1 MFETLDLTITAD
13 DWTTGGIAWL
23 SVVSPVGVTHRIPR
37 LVDPELV
44 EATARYMASIG
55 RTGNAEVAD
64 TISRALSDLVFGVPE
79 IRSIFA
85 RSRGAAAVARRSL
98 LVHLLPTPHQ
108 VARFP
113 WELIADPDGGPHRF
127 LALAPDVVVA
137 RSPRV
142 RTRSVRSDP
151 LPLPLRMLVIASN
164 PPLAPPDLQFDAY
177 EDRRAVLDE
186 LEHLRESG
194 HVKVTLA
201 DPPTIEGIRRTVA
214 EESRGFHV
222 VHFTG
227 HATSDALVL
236 EKHDGRPHYVDA
248 STFCGLLQECPDL
261 RVLVLAGCETSMHGD
276 PAKET
281 PDSALQQLSM
291 AESCA
296 RDVCDNVIGMQAK
309 LPFVA
314 ERIFVSCLYR
324 ALAGGRTVGEAVRL
338 ARAAVRDDRHAG
350 LPRLDFSV
358 PTLMVAGTAAG
369 ALVDSESPSSA
380 VPIHRARIH
389 KEKLFERDPS
399 LVARPAHLRTLVDFL
414 NGRTQHRLLQVVGPP
429 RAGKTDLVAR
439 AMREIEET
447 TDFVI
452 YCRLIDL
459 ASDSRRVG
467 MSPLAG
473 WIRELFSL
481 SATESWAV
489 VVERV
494 IDNRFAIVV
503 DDAEE
508 LKLSEQATI
517 VGRELYE
524 LLGRHGDHRVAL
536 VRRSGYELPISD
548 RYASLTLNVPEL
560 PPDDV
565 QRWVTRHLPSLRME
579 DRERFAELSRKLGS
593 DLELWREL
601 SRRVDMIPK
610 ANVNI
615 IADELVTAQ
624 VDSRRAMAVQQAE
637 TEPVRVAVAGDLLA
651 GRQEPFANAVLRIAS
666 RYGVAARLDTPSAQT
681 AAAPFG
687 ILLEIP
693 SPISNG
699 SGRLGDIL
707 KWMDTAVGAR
717 AAIIL
722 ADFGSQTASES
733 FDRVSESLREI
744 GTLMI
749 AAGGNGP
756 EPVWPAWSPTV
767 LAVGALDENGRL
779 AYDNLDPVQSKP
791 DLFAPGYSTGTDLE
805 GVPAREGSGSSYA
818 AMHALLAAIVVLAAG
833 GQSIDVR
840 ETLLASATGLT
851 GVPGARLLNLDAAM
865 LMVQTQAVAQSLKT
879 GPGDLIE
886 LAARTGL
893 AGSRIESVVASLV
906 AEGAAERVGDTV
918 RGLRVP

>member
-1 MFETLDLTITAD
+1 M
-13 DWTTGGIAWL
+13 
-23 SVVSPVGVTHRIPR
+23 
-37 LVDPELV
+37 
-44 EATARYMASIG
+44 
-55 RTGNAEVAD
+55 
-64 TISRALSDLVFGVPE
+64 
-79 IRSIFA
+79 
-85 RSRGAAAVARRSL
+85 
-98 LVHLLPTPHQ
+98 
-108 VARFP
+108 
-113 WELIADPDGGPHRF
+113 LI
-127 LALAPDVVVA
+127 
-137 RSPRV
+137 
-142 RTRSVRSDP
+142 
-151 LPLPLRMLVIASN
+151 IASN
-164 PPLAPPDLQFDAY
+164 PPLARLDLQFDAY

-214 EESRGFHV
+214 EEPNGFHV

-236 EKHDGRPHYVDA
+236 EKREGSPHYVDA
-248 STFCGLLQECPDL
+248 SMFSGLLQECPDL
-261 RVLVLAGCETSMHGD
+261 RLLVLAGCETSMHGD
-276 PAKET
+276 PTHET
-281 PDSALQQLSM
+281 PDRALQQLSI

-324 ALAGGRTVGEAVRL
+324 ALAGGRSVGEAVRL

-369 ALVDSESPSSA
+369 PLVDSESPSSA
-380 VPIHRARIH
+380 MPIHRARMR

-414 NGRTQHRLLQVVGPP
+414 NGRTEHRVLQIVGPP
-429 RAGKTDLVAR
+429 RVGKTDLVAR

-447 TDFVI
+447 TDFI
-452 YCRLIDL
+452 LYCRLIDL
-459 ASDSRRVG
+459 GSDSRQVG

-473 WIRELFSL
+473 WIRELLSL

-489 VVERV
+489 VVERL
-494 IDNRFAIVV
+494 INSRFAIVV
-503 DDAEE
+503 DNAEE
-508 LKLSEQATI
+508 LSLSGQATT

-536 VRRSGYELPISD
+536 VRTTGSELPVSD

-579 DRERFAELSRKLGS
+579 DRERFAEVSRRLGS
-593 DLELWREL
+593 DLGLWREL
-601 SRRVDMIPK
+601 GRRVEAAPK

-624 VDSRRAMAVQQAE
+624 AGSRRVMAIRQAE
-637 TEPVRVAVAGDLLA
+637 AEPVRVAVAGDMLA
-651 GRQEPFANAVLRIAS
+651 GRQEPLANAVLRIAS
-666 RYGVAARLDTPSAQT
+666 RYGVTARLDTTSAQT
-681 AAAPFG
+681 AVAPFG

-693 SPISNG
+693 SPISKG
-699 SGRLGDIL
+699 SPRGDIL
-707 KWMDTAVGAR
+707 RWIDTAVRAD

-722 ADFGSQTASES
+722 ADFIFQMESEIS
-733 FDRVSESLREI
+733 DRVSESLREM
-744 GTLMI
+744 GTLVI
-749 AAGGNGP
+749 AASGNGP

-767 LAVGALDENGRL
+767 LAVGGLDENGRL
-779 AYDNLDPVQSKP
+779 AYDKFDPAQSKP
-791 DLFAPGYSTGTDLE
+791 DLFAPGYSIGTDLE

-818 AMHALLAAIVVLAAG
+818 AMHALLAAIVVRAAG

-840 ETLLASATGLT
+840 ETLLASATDLS
-851 GVPGARLLNLDAAM
+851 GVPGARLLDLDAAM

-879 GPGDLIE
+879 GPGDLVE

-893 AGSRIESVVASLV
+893 VGSRIESVVASLV

-918 RGLRVP
+918 RGLRAP